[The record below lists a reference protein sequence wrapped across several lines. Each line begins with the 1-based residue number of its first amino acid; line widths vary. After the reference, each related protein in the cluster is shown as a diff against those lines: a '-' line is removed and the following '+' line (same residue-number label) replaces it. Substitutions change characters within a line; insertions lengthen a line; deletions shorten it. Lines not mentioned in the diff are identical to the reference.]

1 MRTADTARL
10 AAESMLRYPLRTVMM
25 LIATAIGVAA
35 VLTLTALGEG
45 ARRFVT
51 GEFSSLGT
59 NLLIVMPGKT
69 ETTGSGLMLMA
80 GETPRDMTLEDAE
93 AVLRSPYISKVAPVM
108 VGAAPVSRGGLEREV
123 PVLGSTRSLLSIR
136 HWSMAIGDFLPEID
150 MNRAAPVC
158 VLGAVLRREFFGEEP
173 PIGKWMRIGDR
184 RCRVIGVLSTEGRS
198 VGIDVGEILV
208 IPVASGQALF
218 NSPALFRIIAQG
230 RSRETLI
237 KGKADL
243 IRIIK
248 DRHYGEEDVTVITQ
262 DAVLGTFDTIF
273 NAVTMALA
281 GIASISL
288 IVAGVLI
295 MNVMLV
301 AVSQRTEEIGL
312 LKALGAKRRQ
322 IIALFLTE
330 AGFLSIAGAV
340 AGLMFGYA
348 AVFILRRVFP
358 ALDFTPPLWAVG
370 AALGVAMAS
379 GLLFGIFPARR
390 AALLEPVAALAGQ

>member
-1 MRTADTARL
+1 MRAADTARL

-25 LIATAIGVAA
+25 LLATSIGVAS
-35 VLTLTALGEG
+35 VLALTSLGEG

-59 NLLIVMPGKT
+59 NLVIVMPGKT
-69 ETTGSGLMLMA
+69 ETSGGGLMLLA
-80 GETPRDMTLEDAE
+80 GETPRDLTLEDAE
-93 AVLRSPYISKVAPVM
+93 AVLRSPYVSTVAPVM
-108 VGAAPVSRGGLEREV
+108 VGAAPISWGGLEREV
-123 PVLGSTRSLLSIR
+123 PVLGSTRSLLGIR
-136 HWSMAIGDFLPEID
+136 HWNMAIGDFLPKLD
-150 MNRAAPVC
+150 MDRAAPVC
-158 VLGAVLRREFFGEEP
+158 VLGGVLRREFFGDQSP
-173 PIGKWMRIGDR
+173 VGKWMRIGDR
-184 RCRVIGVLSTEGRS
+184 RCRVIGVLATEGRS
-198 VGIDVGEILV
+198 VGIDVGEIVV

-218 NSPALFRIIAQG
+218 NSPSLFRIIAQA
-230 RSRETLI
+230 RSRETMD
-237 KGKADL
+237 KAKADM

-248 DRHYGEEDVTVITQ
+248 ERHYGEEDVTVITQ

-273 NAVTMALA
+273 NALTMALA

-330 AGFLSIAGAV
+330 AGFLSVTGAV
-340 AGLMFGYA
+340 AGVMFGYT

-370 AALGVAMAS
+370 AAFGVAMVS
-379 GLLFGIFPARR
+379 GLLFGILPARR
-390 AALLEPVAALAGQ
+390 AARLEPVAALTGQ

>member
-1 MRTADTARL
+1 
-10 AAESMLRYPLRTVMM
+10 
-25 LIATAIGVAA
+25 
-35 VLTLTALGEG
+35 
-45 ARRFVT
+45 
-51 GEFSSLGT
+51 
-59 NLLIVMPGKT
+59 
-69 ETTGSGLMLMA
+69 
-80 GETPRDMTLEDAE
+80 
-93 AVLRSPYISKVAPVM
+93 
-108 VGAAPVSRGGLEREV
+108 
-123 PVLGSTRSLLSIR
+123 LLSIR

-379 GLLFGIFPARR
+379 GLLFGILPARR
-390 AALLEPVAALAGQ
+390 AALLEPVAALARQ